1 DQIGNVSLLHTEKP
15 LFSLCFI
22 DLIPYRVYNSDC
34 TTVFSKKRYGL
45 YASKVFLAGSVRNAY
60 RVQHTER
67 EQVLPEDFFTSGKG
81 GTAG

>member
-1 DQIGNVSLLHTEKP
+1 
-15 LFSLCFI
+15 
-22 DLIPYRVYNSDC
+22 
-34 TTVFSKKRYGL
+34 L